1 MRMWMLPPEIM
12 CRKHLLGE
20 HVEMHM
26 LVGTLQKGISV
37 QGYIDNQLV
46 ELEHIRER
54 HEQLVKEMLHRGYNH
69 KSPLPDYP
77 EVSGGV
83 VDRVENLRDLAER
96 CPDCRLRISDAGMKL

>member
-1 MRMWMLPPEIM
+1 MRMWMLPPSIM

-46 ELEHIRER
+46 ELEHIRAR
-54 HEQLVKEMLHRGYNH
+54 HQELVEEMIERGYNH

-77 EVSGGV
+77 EVSGGI
-83 VDRVENLRDLAER
+83 VDREENLRDLANR
-96 CPDCRLRISDAGMKL
+96 CPDCRARIEDSGLIL

>member
-1 MRMWMLPPEIM
+1 MLPPSIM

-46 ELEHIRER
+46 ELEHIRVR
-54 HEQLVKEMLHRGYNH
+54 HQELVEEMIERGYNH

-83 VDRVENLRDLAER
+83 VDRGENLRDLANR
-96 CPDCRLRISDAGMKL
+96 CPDCRVRIEDSGLIL

>member
-1 MRMWMLPPEIM
+1 MRMWMLPPSIM

-26 LVGTLQKGISV
+26 LVGTLLKGISV

-46 ELEHIRER
+46 ELEHIRAR
-54 HEQLVKEMLHRGYNH
+54 HDELVEEMIKRGYNH

-83 VDRVENLRDLAER
+83 VDREENLRDLANR
-96 CPDCRLRISDAGMKL
+96 CHDCRERIENEG

>member
-1 MRMWMLPPEIM
+1 MLPPSIM

-26 LVGTLQKGISV
+26 LVGTLLKGISV

-46 ELEHIRER
+46 ELEHIRAR
-54 HEQLVKEMLHRGYNH
+54 HQELVEEMTERGYNH

-83 VDRVENLRDLAER
+83 VDREENLRDLATR
-96 CPDCRLRISDAGMKL
+96 CPDCRARIEDSGLIL

>member
-1 MRMWMLPPEIM
+1 MRMWMLPPSIM

-46 ELEHIRER
+46 ELEHIRAR
-54 HEQLVKEMLHRGYNH
+54 HQELVEEMIERGYNH

-83 VDRVENLRDLAER
+83 VNREENLRDLANR
-96 CPDCRLRISDAGMKL
+96 CPDCRARIEDSGLIL

>member
-1 MRMWMLPPEIM
+1 MRMWMLPPSIM

-26 LVGTLQKGISV
+26 LVGTLLKGISV

-46 ELEHIRER
+46 ELEHIRAR
-54 HEQLVKEMLHRGYNH
+54 HDELVEEMTKRGYNH

-83 VDRVENLRDLAER
+83 VDREENLRDLANR
-96 CPDCRLRISDAGMKL
+96 CHDCRERIENAG

>member
-1 MRMWMLPPEIM
+1 MLPPSIM

-46 ELEHIRER
+46 ELEHIRAR
-54 HEQLVKEMLHRGYNH
+54 HDELVEEMIKRGYNH

-77 EVSGGV
+77 EVGGGV
-83 VDRVENLRDLAER
+83 VDREENLRDLANR
-96 CPDCRLRISDAGMKL
+96 CPDCRERIENAELFNS

>member
-1 MRMWMLPPEIM
+1 MLPPSIM

-46 ELEHIRER
+46 ELEHIRAR
-54 HEQLVKEMLHRGYNH
+54 HDELVEEMIKRGYNH

-83 VDRVENLRDLAER
+83 VDREENLRDLANR
-96 CPDCRLRISDAGMKL
+96 CPDCRERIENAECFNS

>member
-1 MRMWMLPPEIM
+1 MLPPSIM

-46 ELEHIRER
+46 ELEHIRAR
-54 HEQLVKEMLHRGYNH
+54 HDELVEEMIKRGYNH

-83 VDRVENLRDLAER
+83 VDREENLRDLVNR
-96 CPDCRLRISDAGMKL
+96 CPDCRERIENAE

>member
-1 MRMWMLPPEIM
+1 
-12 CRKHLLGE
+12 
-20 HVEMHM
+20 MHM

-46 ELEHIRER
+46 ELEHIRAR
-54 HEQLVKEMLHRGYNH
+54 HQELVEEMIERGYNH

-83 VDRVENLRDLAER
+83 VDRAENLRDLANR
-96 CPDCRLRISDAGMKL
+96 CPDCRARIEDAGLIL

>member
-1 MRMWMLPPEIM
+1 
-12 CRKHLLGE
+12 
-20 HVEMHM
+20 MHM

-46 ELEHIRER
+46 ELEHIRVR
-54 HEQLVKEMLHRGYNH
+54 HQELVEEMIERGYNH

-83 VDRVENLRDLAER
+83 VDRAENLRDLANR
-96 CPDCRLRISDAGMKL
+96 CPDCRARIEDSGLIL

>member
-1 MRMWMLPPEIM
+1 MLPPSIM

-26 LVGTLQKGISV
+26 LVGTLQKVISV

-46 ELEHIRER
+46 ELEHIRAR
-54 HEQLVKEMLHRGYNH
+54 HEELVEEMIKRGYNH
-69 KSPLPDYP
+69 KSPLPDSP

-83 VDRVENLRDLAER
+83 VDREENLRELANR
-96 CPDCRLRISDAGMKL
+96 CHDCRERIENAG